1 MKTWYLTKKTDLDDG
16 NEMVAQN
23 GYIKMASDLEALR
36 IRIDSALQ
44 VFKGEVDDPS
54 VGVDYFGIIMS
65 NTPLSMK
72 VQEIARVVTALEGV
86 ESIQF
91 EGAAIDRT
99 TGTLEMNFTIK
110 SVFGVLEYNK
120 TFENMA

>member
-36 IRIDSALQ
+36 IRIDAALQ